1 MRKALNSNPLVQIGA
16 IAVLGVV
23 VAFLMLRNLSGGE
36 SAPDADRPVSVPAPT
51 EAPPV
56 SAAPAESAAPP
67 ADSTAA
73 PTGPA
78 AVPVEPA
85 TVAPETPAAAFKAGP
100 GLPGPVVA
108 AYERGE
114 SVAVLV
120 TRAGGADD
128 RRLRRLATGLR
139 DEEGVAY
146 FHTYVR
152 DVADYSRIAEGVDLD
167 RVPALL
173 VLAPRKV
180 SGDGLPVAT
189 VSYGFR
195 GYDSVRQAV
204 RDAEYEG
211 KALPYHPE

>member
-36 SAPDADRPVSVPAPT
+36 PAPDADRPVSVPAPT

-85 TVAPETPAAAFKAGP
+85 TVAPETPAAARSRQGRDC
-100 GLPGPVVA
+100 PGPSWRRTRA
-108 AYERGE
+108 AT

-120 TRAGGADD
+120 TRAGGD
-128 RRLRRLATGLR
+128 R
-139 DEEGVAY
+139 
-146 FHTYVR
+146 
-152 DVADYSRIAEGVDLD
+152 
-167 RVPALL
+167 
-173 VLAPRKV
+173 
-180 SGDGLPVAT
+180 
-189 VSYGFR
+189 
-195 GYDSVRQAV
+195 
-204 RDAEYEG
+204 
-211 KALPYHPE
+211 